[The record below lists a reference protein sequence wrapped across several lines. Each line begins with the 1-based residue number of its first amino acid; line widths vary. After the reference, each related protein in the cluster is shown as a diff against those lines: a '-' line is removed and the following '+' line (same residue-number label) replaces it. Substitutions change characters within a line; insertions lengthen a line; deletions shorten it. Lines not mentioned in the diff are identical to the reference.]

1 MLIATV
7 SFIIVALTIT
17 VVRLDARLR
26 ENEKNAEYTR
36 DAQLRVINQ
45 LRQENKEFLERN
57 AVLEMF
63 LVRR

>member
-36 DAQLRVINQ
+36 NGAEIGRASCRERV
-45 LRQENKEFLERN
+45 
-57 AVLEMF
+57 
-63 LVRR
+63 